1 MSPATPG
8 APHELPPATVPF
20 PVAPSYQVRPD
31 LVRLGQLPAHV
42 DDPGAATLLRLD
54 DGAPAALAHA
64 LRELAE
70 APEAVHWAD
79 PKVGA
84 ERWWDIASSVAHALA
99 ADGDPRVGL
108 VDARGPM
115 KDPLVGAAPAAAPMP
130 AAAGPPAL
138 DRDRAAGI
146 ALPWLGLRLSS
157 DGVLERGDADPRTPR
172 ELADLAGPAAD
183 ALQRLPAATRALN
196 ALRLSIA
203 EDLVVLLR
211 DRRGDGGRAGYL
223 CVAAPSGWDP
233 GARGNASFAA
243 LHAPVPRAGPLLSA
257 GAAIADA
264 MVEKGPFV
272 RYVWSLAA
280 DEALSHHPRRHP
292 AARLDDRDPATWW
305 LRVERQTTLPL
316 PRANAAA
323 FFIRVLHRPLRQAV
337 GPAGRRA
344 RLAAAVRSMDPAL
357 LAYKGLDGA
366 APALLRWLERGG
378 VP

>member
-1 MSPATPG
+1 VNLATPA

-20 PVAPSYQVRPD
+20 PVAPSYRVRPD
-31 LVRLGQLPAHV
+31 LVRLGQLPDHV

-54 DGAPAALAHA
+54 DGAPMALAHA

-70 APEAVHWAD
+70 APEAVRWAD
-79 PKVGA
+79 PESA
-84 ERWWDIASSVAHALA
+84 ADRWWDIASAVAHVLS

-108 VDARGPM
+108 VRESGDDGGAQVGDAPAAVPVPDRGRAAAIAFPWLGL
-115 KDPLVGAAPAAAPMP
+115 KLRPDGAFERGDPDPRTPPELAALAPAAA
-130 AAAGPPAL
+130 
-138 DRDRAAGI
+138 
-146 ALPWLGLRLSS
+146 
-157 DGVLERGDADPRTPR
+157 
-172 ELADLAGPAAD
+172 D
-183 ALQRLPAATRALN
+183 ALRRLPAATRALD
-196 ALRLSIA
+196 ALRLAVA

-243 LHAPVPRAGPLLSA
+243 LHAPVPHAGPLLSA

-280 DEALSHHPRRHP
+280 DDAPSHHPRRHP
-292 AARLDDRDPATWW
+292 AARLDGRDPATWW

-316 PRANAAA
+316 PGLNAAT
-323 FFIRVLHRPLRQAV
+323 FFIRVLYQPLPRAV

-344 RLAAAVRSMDPAL
+344 RLAAAVRSMDRTL

-366 APALLRWLERGG
+366 APALLRWLERDGTT
-378 VP
+378 

>member
-1 MSPATPG
+1 
-8 APHELPPATVPF
+8 
-20 PVAPSYQVRPD
+20 VR
-31 LVRLGQLPAHV
+31 
-42 DDPGAATLLRLD
+42 
-54 DGAPAALAHA
+54 
-64 LRELAE
+64 
-70 APEAVHWAD
+70 WAD
-79 PKVGA
+79 PEVGSQ
-84 ERWWDIASSVAHALA
+84 RWWDIASAVAHALA
-99 ADGDPRVGL
+99 TDGDPRVGL
-108 VDARGPM
+108 VDARGPT
-115 KDPLVGAAPAAAPMP
+115 KDAQVGVAPAAAPTP
-130 AAAGPPAL
+130 AAAGAPAPETE
-138 DRDRAAGI
+138 RSSGI

-157 DGVLERGDADPRTPR
+157 DGALERGGSDPRTPP

-183 ALQRLPAATRALN
+183 ALQRLPAATRALD

-243 LHAPVPRAGPLLSA
+243 LHAPVPSAGPLLSA

-280 DEALSHHPRRHP
+280 DDAPSHHPRRHP
-292 AARLDDRDPATWW
+292 AARLDGRDPSTWW

-316 PRANAAA
+316 PGANAAA

-357 LAYKGLDGA
+357 LAYKGLAGA
-366 APALLRWLERGG
+366 APALLRWLERDGA
-378 VP
+378 P

>member
-1 MSPATPG
+1 VSPATPA

-31 LVRLGQLPAHV
+31 LVRLGQLPVHV
-42 DDPGAATLLRLD
+42 DDSGAATLLRLD

-70 APEAVHWAD
+70 APEAVRWAD
-79 PKVGA
+79 PEVGF

-108 VDARGPM
+108 VDARGPT
-115 KDPLVGAAPAAAPMP
+115 KGAQVGVAPAPET
-130 AAAGPPAL
+130 G
-138 DRDRAAGI
+138 RSSGI
-146 ALPWLGLRLSS
+146 ALPWLGLRLSP
-157 DGVLERGDADPRTPR
+157 DGALERGGSDPRTPR
-172 ELADLAGPAAD
+172 ELADLAGPAVD
-183 ALQRLPAATRALN
+183 ALQRLPAATRALD

-280 DEALSHHPRRHP
+280 DDAPSHHPRRHP
-292 AARLDDRDPATWW
+292 AARLDGRDPATWW

-316 PRANAAA
+316 PGANAAA
-323 FFIRVLHRPLRQAV
+323 FFIRVLHRPLPQAV

-357 LAYKGLDGA
+357 LAYKGLAGA
-366 APALLRWLERGG
+366 APALLRWLERDQA
-378 VP
+378 P